1 MVKFVVDC
9 RAIKRLDA
17 EKSFARQVEGL
28 KHRMKA
34 FLGTQS
40 TMPPLEQLDSII
52 LSAVAKGNKV
62 VLFID
67 EVNRLRP
74 ELDANGLP
82 KTPQEE
88 ALG

>member
-1 MVKFVVDC
+1 
-9 RAIKRLDA
+9 
-17 EKSFARQVEGL
+17 
-28 KHRMKA
+28 
-34 FLGTQS
+34 
-40 TMPPLEQLDSII
+40 MPPLEQLASII

-82 KTPQEE
+82 KNPQEE